1 MTRSTVMTMM
11 AAACTTVLFS
21 ACVTERT
28 VTDGSGNLIYQEP
41 EIHTPFESEAKKQ
54 REVEEATRELGW

>member
-1 MTRSTVMTMM
+1 MTRTMVMTT
-11 AAACTTVLFS
+11 AACATVLLN